1 MDQEE
6 EDSSEEASN
15 DIRGRRRGKL
25 AEGKAHLRETIISRK
40 LYVVVKTTV
49 SMTFEIYSFVWFC
62 QLWRWQSNRQGTEE
76 GAANGCSFA
85 EKTGILYRFEM
96 KLIWG
101 LWDCNI
107 LQCFF
112 ALGKMLFGTIPAFHG
127 WRPLSTTLLCWTGG
141 ERECARTCENLRK
154 NLSQSSHSLWYGVL
168 EVGSPP
174 TSLAPW
180 KREAPSMF
188 VC

>member
-62 QLWRWQSNRQGTEE
+62 QL
-76 GAANGCSFA
+76 
-85 EKTGILYRFEM
+85 
-96 KLIWG
+96 
-101 LWDCNI
+101 
-107 LQCFF
+107 
-112 ALGKMLFGTIPAFHG
+112 
-127 WRPLSTTLLCWTGG
+127 
-141 ERECARTCENLRK
+141 
-154 NLSQSSHSLWYGVL
+154 
-168 EVGSPP
+168 
-174 TSLAPW
+174 
-180 KREAPSMF
+180 
-188 VC
+188 